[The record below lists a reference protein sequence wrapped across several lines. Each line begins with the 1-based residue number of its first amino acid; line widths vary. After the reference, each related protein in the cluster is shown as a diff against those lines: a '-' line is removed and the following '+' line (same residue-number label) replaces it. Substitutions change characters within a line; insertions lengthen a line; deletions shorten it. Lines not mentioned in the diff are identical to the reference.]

1 MVNEELF
8 KTLNENSD
16 LGRALAFT
24 LSREFCIP
32 QDRITFHC
40 VQRQLTY
47 SEGNKIHVA
56 EKKALITMLVKGV
69 EEPAIRKQANMIL
82 DVISGNSEVKDSEVE
97 IVQIVPKESCLL
109 VIRLPG
115 LAMVHLMIAFFSL
128 QRRPAFLQQLTAALP
143 ESAFEVRFGFASLPY
158 RWAVLPSR
166 HRKQNFGYNTHQVS
180 RCQQSGNFCE
190 VN

>member
-1 MVNEELF
+1 MVNEEEF
-8 KTLNENSD
+8 ETLNENSL
-16 LGRALAFT
+16 LGIELAFT
-24 LSREFCIP
+24 LSRAFCIP
-32 QDRITFHC
+32 RDRITFHC
-40 VQRQLTY
+40 VQRQLAY
-47 SEGNKIHVA
+47 SEGIKIHVA

-82 DVISGNSEVKDSEVE
+82 DVISGNSKVKDSEVE